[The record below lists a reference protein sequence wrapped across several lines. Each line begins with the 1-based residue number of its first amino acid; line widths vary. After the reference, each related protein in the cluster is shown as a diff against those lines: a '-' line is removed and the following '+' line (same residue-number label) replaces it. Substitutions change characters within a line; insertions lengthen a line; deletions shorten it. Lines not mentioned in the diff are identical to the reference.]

1 MCLFVIAPTSILIT
15 SLTRLALTTL
25 HQVPGEDTN
34 KSLLGPGVSV
44 TLTLLQDSALFGGGG
59 LTQQCPSISLTLAVG
74 DSMMPLMLTHNSGSM
89 IPIAVT
95 KH

>member
-1 MCLFVIAPTSILIT
+1 MCPLAITPTSILIT
-15 SLTRLALTTL
+15 SLACLAHTTL
-25 HQVPGEDTN
+25 HHVAGEDTN

-44 TLTLLQDSALFGGGG
+44 TLTLLQDSALFGEGG

-89 IPIAVT
+89 IPVAVT

>member
-1 MCLFVIAPTSILIT
+1 MCLFAIAPTSILIT
-15 SLTRLALTTL
+15 SLACLAHTTL
-25 HQVPGEDTN
+25 HQVAGKDTN

-59 LTQQCPSISLTLAVG
+59 PTLQCPSISLTLAVG
-74 DSMMPLMLTHNSGSM
+74 NSMMLLMLIHNSGSM